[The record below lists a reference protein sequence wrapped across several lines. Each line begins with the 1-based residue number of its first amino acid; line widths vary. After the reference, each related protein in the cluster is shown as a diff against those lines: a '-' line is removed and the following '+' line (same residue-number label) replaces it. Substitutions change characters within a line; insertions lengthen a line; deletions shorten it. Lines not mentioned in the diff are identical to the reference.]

1 MFTYRFP
8 SMSTIVQI
16 TIGHELFANNLMS
29 VYKLFNLIEDTCSR
43 FRTDS
48 ELSRLNQQIDKEV
61 IVSNELF
68 SILTDAL
75 RFYEES
81 EGIFNPGVLS
91 VLENHGY
98 AKSIEM
104 IKGREIALT
113 SPSPTVPVHS
123 QPFLLDQQKQAVT
136 LFTKIDLGGIA
147 KGWVIDHATQLLEK
161 EGYGFINVG
170 GDMRIF
176 GTLPRHLNIGIESPF
191 AETEMISSIHVQKG
205 ALATSTTMKRKWLI
219 NGEWTHHL
227 IDPRTG
233 EPSESKIVSA
243 TVTAPTA
250 LEADVWAKTVLLL
263 GEKVGK
269 EWIHRNGVQAV
280 VINKNG
286 AIWRGGE

>member
-8 SMSTIVQI
+8 SMSTVVQI
-16 TIGHELFANNLMS
+16 SIGHELFANDLMPI
-29 VYKLFNLIEDTCSR
+29 YKLFNLIEDTCSR
-43 FRTDS
+43 FRANS

-61 IVSNELF
+61 IVSSEMF
-68 SILTDAL
+68 SILTDAF
-75 RFYEES
+75 RFYKES

-91 VLENHGY
+91 TLENHGY

-104 IKGREIALT
+104 IKGKEIALA

-123 QPFLLDQQKQAVT
+123 HPFLLDEQKQAVT

-147 KGWVIDHATQLLEK
+147 KGWVIDHAAQLLEK

-191 AETEMISSIHVQKG
+191 AETEMISSIQVQKG

-263 GEKVGK
+263 GEKVGQ
-269 EWIHRNGVQAV
+269 EWINRNGVQAV